1 MTRLFCQVEFRQI
14 AEEQR
19 KLLREEINAFSE
31 DYLSG
36 VPDDQLV
43 EYLFRKYSIE
53 TPTVSEP
60 HIESQHETK
69 VDVRHDWRRV
79 VLDKSKPLLVP
90 GHRIEVRLPFIGMP
104 QIFNI
109 APSTSN
115 FSPPTVSDIGPNY
128 LSIVF
133 EHETIEPERIRQS
146 VAETV
151 GDI

>member
-79 VLDKSKPLLVP
+79 VIDKSKPLLVP
-90 GHRIEVRLPFIGMP
+90 GHRTEVRLPLTGLP
-104 QIFNI
+104 QILNV
-109 APSTSN
+109 APSPSN
-115 FSPPTVSDIGPNY
+115 FSPPTVTDIGPDY
-128 LSIVF
+128 LSLVYEQEII
-133 EHETIEPERIRQS
+133 ETQRIGQS
-146 VAETV
+146 
-151 GDI
+151 